1 LTLLQ
6 ILPKFSS
13 IENPHQT
20 LSQSRSAVIFQ
31 IFLNP
36 LKMAEEVGFEPTFLP
51 TESVNGFRF
60 IGKLTILRAVRQAE
74 AERFWGL

>member
-1 LTLLQ
+1 
-6 ILPKFSS
+6 
-13 IENPHQT
+13 
-20 LSQSRSAVIFQ
+20 
-31 IFLNP
+31 

-60 IGKLTILRAVRQAE
+60 IGNLTIFRAVRQAE